1 MVGRTVGY
9 RRRPVCGAAV
19 AEDLTADRTDERI
32 AEERAALRRVA
43 ALVASAVPPGEVF
56 AAVAAEIGRVVG
68 TDVITINRYGP
79 DRIAVAVGVWTRTA
93 TNSPRPGTRFSV
105 DDSDV
110 LKLVHETAQP
120 ARIDHVNELVDTPTT
135 GACKQ
140 LGSVV
145 GVPISVEGRQ
155 WGAVVVLSLQ
165 PRTLP
170 DDIEERLVG
179 FTELVATAIAN
190 TQARVELR
198 RYADEQAALRR
209 VATLVAS
216 AATPEDVFAAVT
228 AEVGGVLEV
237 DFTFLSRFD
246 AADRA
251 TIVGA
256 WCQTD
261 DSTGLATVGT
271 GYDLAGSNIPTLVS
285 RTGRTA
291 RIDDYWEATGAATD
305 LIRKLGIRSAAGA
318 PISVEGRLWGCISVM
333 SSREQSLP
341 ADAEGRLTAFTKL
354 VATALADTL
363 ARLELRQYA
372 DEQAALRRVAT
383 LVARAAPQ
391 GEMFTAVATEVGM
404 LLGVDL
410 AVLSRYDLD
419 GSAAVVG
426 GWLRSRPDEP
436 FSARDR
442 LTSEGPLHTKVF
454 QTHAQA
460 RIDDYT
466 VKSASGASFARISGL
481 RSAVGVPINVE
492 QRVWGVISVATTGT
506 ERLPSNTEKRLTA
519 FTELVGT
526 SLAKAEAQA
535 ALRASRARIVTA
547 ADTARRRIERDL
559 HDGVQQH
566 LVSLALLLR
575 EAQLAAPPNAG
586 ELVHQLD
593 GVVDGLGSVLDEIR
607 EISRGVH
614 PAVLAEGGLLP
625 ALKSLARRA
634 ALPVHLD
641 IRTQA
646 RFPEPV
652 EIAAY
657 YIVAE
662 ALANTAKH
670 ANATVIDILLTSDD
684 GTLRLTVQDD
694 GQGGADPSRGSGLVG
709 LTDRVEA
716 LGGHLWLH
724 SPQGAGT
731 TVRLAI
737 PLP

>member
-1 MVGRTVGY
+1 MRDVAG
-9 RRRPVCGAAV
+9 

-32 AEERAALRRVA
+32 AEERAALQRVA
-43 ALVASAVPPGEVF
+43 ALVAAAVPPDEVF

-68 TDVITINRYGP
+68 TDITTINRYGE
-79 DRIAVAVGVWTRTA
+79 DGIAVAVGVWTRTA
-93 TNSPRPGTRFSV
+93 TNSPRPGTRFNL
-105 DDSDV
+105 DDSSV
-110 LKLVHETAQP
+110 LTLVHETARP
-120 ARIDHVNELVDTPTT
+120 VRIDHVNELVDTPTT

-145 GVPISVEGRQ
+145 GVPISVEGRL

-165 PRTLP
+165 PRTLS
-170 DDIEERLVG
+170 DDTEGRLVG

-216 AATPEDVFAAVT
+216 AAAPEDVFVAVA
-228 AEVGGVLEV
+228 AEVGRVLEA

-251 TIVGA
+251 TLVGG
-256 WCQTD
+256 WRRTD
-261 DSTGLATVGT
+261 DGT
-271 GYDLAGSNIPTLVS
+271 GPVVIGTQYDLAGTNIPTLVS
-285 RTGRTA
+285 GTGRTA
-291 RIDDYWEATGAATD
+291 RIDDYRKSSGAVVHR
-305 LIRKLGIRSAAGA
+305 IRKLGIRSAVGA

-333 SSREQSLP
+333 STREQPLP

-391 GEMFTAVATEVGM
+391 GEVFTAVATEVGM

-419 GSAAVVG
+419 GTATVVG
-426 GWLRSRPDEP
+426 GWQRSRPGEP
-436 FSARDR
+436 FPARQPLPFDSDR
-442 LTSEGPLHTKVF
+442 LHTQVF
-454 QTHAQA
+454 RTRAHA
-460 RIDDYT
+460 RIDDHS
-466 VKSASGASFARISGL
+466 VKPAAAAPSSRPPAS

-492 QRVWGVISVATTGT
+492 QRVWGVISVATAGT
-506 ERLPSNTEKRLTA
+506 ERLPSLTEERLTA

-566 LVSLALLLR
+566 LVTLALLLR
-575 EAQLAAPPNAG
+575 EAQLSAPANAG
-586 ELVHQLD
+586 ELVRQLD
-593 GVVDGLGSVLDEIR
+593 SVADGLSSVLDEIR

-614 PAVLAEGGLLP
+614 PAVLAEGGLQP

-634 ALPVHLD
+634 TLPVHLD
-641 IRTQA
+641 VRTQA
-646 RFPEPV
+646 RFADPI

-657 YIVAE
+657 YTVAE

-670 ANATVIDILLTSDD
+670 AKATMSDILLTSDD

-694 GQGGADPSRGSGLVG
+694 GEGGADPSRGSGLAG
-709 LTDRVEA
+709 LADRVEA
-716 LGGHLWLH
+716 LGGRLWLH
-724 SPQGAGT
+724 SPQGGGT
-731 TVRLAI
+731 TVGVSVPLA
-737 PLP
+737 